1 MCGSFGACFRCA
13 GFDHSASYY
22 TWIVN
27 ICTVLLIN
35 SFPTKTNQLRFASI
49 DKDGEKNEHQKDEK
63 VHLCSFN
70 VQRLQ
75 TCWIPWFDS
84 NAKSVAP
91 KTVGLVRRIDESD
104 AAVVDFEGT
113 GEGRTIYLNK
123 GLSQQS
129 LNPTRQLTF
138 VKEKLWMKPGE
149 QMGV

>member
-1 MCGSFGACFRCA
+1 MRKSIYVHSMFKGFRHV
-13 GFDHSASYY
+13 GFHDL
-22 TWIVN
+22 T
-27 ICTVLLIN
+27 
-35 SFPTKTNQLRFASI
+35 
-49 DKDGEKNEHQKDEK
+49 
-63 VHLCSFN
+63 
-70 VQRLQ
+70 
-75 TCWIPWFDS
+75 S

-113 GEGRTIYLNK
+113 GGGRTIYLNK